1 MLARIGSMV
10 APFIATGLSQFG
22 HEIPPLIFGIVPIL
36 GAILVLYLPETKG
49 QQLPETIEDAENF
62 GKKQKSLA

>member
-22 HEIPPLIFGIVPIL
+22 HSIPPLIFGIVPIL
-36 GAILVLYLPETKG
+36 GACLVFYLPETKG
-49 QQLPETIEDAENF
+49 QQLPETIEDAESF
-62 GKKQKSLA
+62 GKKEKSLV